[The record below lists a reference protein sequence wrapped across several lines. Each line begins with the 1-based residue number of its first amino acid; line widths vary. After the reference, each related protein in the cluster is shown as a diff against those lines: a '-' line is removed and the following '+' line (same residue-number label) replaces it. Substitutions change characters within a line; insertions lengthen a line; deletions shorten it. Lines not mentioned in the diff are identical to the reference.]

1 MQAIKTLSLSD
12 TRGKRSKTLFMVWA
26 CLIVLLAKFFV
37 GGIDIG
43 FGTFPV
49 ITGTEFG
56 LAATGLI
63 GAWVM
68 RESKAKELDHAKS
81 REAQP

>member
-1 MQAIKTLSLSD
+1 MQALKTLTLSD

-26 CLIVLLAKFFV
+26 CLIVLLAKFFL

-43 FGTFPV
+43 FGVFPV
-49 ITGTEFG
+49 ISGTEFG

-68 RESKAKELDHAKS
+68 REHKAKDL
-81 REAQP
+81 EAS